1 MFKENFYVFVFN
13 LYVVKNSSVTP
24 IFALLILDK
33 IPLIRKVLRLT
44 LVHLCSEQNAIKSR
58 AQYLKLCGSLII

>member
-1 MFKENFYVFVFN
+1 MFKEKCYVFIFNFYV
-13 LYVVKNSSVTP
+13 LKNSSVTP

-44 LVHLCSEQNAIKSR
+44 LVHL
-58 AQYLKLCGSLII
+58 